1 MTPPVI
7 NYARME
13 RLQAAEIPPPTRWD
27 MTNSTKFCVFLV
39 IIGLIVLF
47 RRWKNKVPPP
57 PIY

>member
-27 MTNSTKFCVFLV
+27 MTNSTKFCVFLM
-39 IIGLIVLF
+39 IIGLVVLF
-47 RRWKNKVPPP
+47 KRWKDKPPKVT
-57 PIY
+57 Y